1 MTSLFRPGEPG
12 RWRVELIDDPLDHC
26 VIRAL
31 LVSLPLAA
39 FSAAPKAKV
48 ATFQDSAQAQIRC
61 PQDVI
66 VWFNPRKKVW
76 YGPKSRHFANDG
88 VGGFACRGDVL
99 KAGYKQ
105 GRE

>member
-1 MTSLFRPGEPG
+1 MRTL
-12 RWRVELIDDPLDHC
+12 LA
-26 VIRAL
+26 AL

-39 FSAAPKAKV
+39 LSAHAPKAKV

-88 VGGFACRGDVL
+88 VGGFACKADVV